1 MSLLDLIEMLERR
14 LQRKIPLRFDDWRPG
29 DQTVYISDVRKLEK
43 ALDWKPDIDVG
54 KGVAQLIDWV
64 DANRSAF

>member
-1 MSLLDLIEMLERR
+1 
-14 LQRKIPLRFDDWRPG
+14 
-29 DQTVYISDVRKLEK
+29 VRKLEK